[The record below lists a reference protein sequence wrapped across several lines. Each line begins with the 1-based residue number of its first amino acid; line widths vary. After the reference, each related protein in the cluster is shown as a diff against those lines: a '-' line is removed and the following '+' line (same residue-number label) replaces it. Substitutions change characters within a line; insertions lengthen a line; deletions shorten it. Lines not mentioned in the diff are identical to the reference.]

1 MSCSELQNR
10 HIHAMSMLHES
21 CEHLLD
27 CVGMIM
33 AADINAHEHL
43 AIMLGIK
50 HLLST
55 GNLSCKQGIA
65 SDRRNSTKVNII
77 KRLWEKFVIQLQ

>member
-10 HIHAMSMLHES
+10 HIHAISMLHES

-33 AADINAHEHL
+33 AADINAYEHP
-43 AIMLGIK
+43 AVWLGIK
-50 HLLST
+50 HLVST

-65 SDRRNSTKVNII
+65 SDRRNSIKINII
-77 KRLWEKFVIQLQ
+77 RRSWEKFVIQLQ